1 MASSSTLK
9 LFIVSE
15 SRNNSF
21 IFNLGMKN
29 VHVDFLLV
37 MLVDQSVYMDKWSGG
52 SSLLIAL
59 KVADVR

>member
-1 MASSSTLK
+1 
-9 LFIVSE
+9 
-15 SRNNSF
+15 
-21 IFNLGMKN
+21 MKN

-59 KVADVR
+59 KVADVSFWILVFGADEMTAAP